1 MNEKKL
7 LSEMKLNGWK
17 ENGDLYFKH
26 YKNSTTKQDFTLV
39 INFRHNG
46 YVNVLEG
53 NRVHELLTNEDYDLQ
68 KHLYSSY
75 EYDVNYRLIFL
86 PELLDDIGEQ
96 DETTYEVLLDLVFY
110 LTA

>member
-1 MNEKKL
+1 MNENKL
-7 LSEMKLNGWK
+7 ISDMKLNEWK
-17 ENGDLYFKH
+17 ENGDLYFKSFT
-26 YKNSTTKQDFTLV
+26 NSATNQEFTIV

-46 YVNVLEG
+46 YVNVLLG
-53 NRVHELLTNEDYDLQ
+53 NRVHELITDEDYDLQ

-96 DETTYEVLLDLVFY
+96 DETTYEVLLDLLFY